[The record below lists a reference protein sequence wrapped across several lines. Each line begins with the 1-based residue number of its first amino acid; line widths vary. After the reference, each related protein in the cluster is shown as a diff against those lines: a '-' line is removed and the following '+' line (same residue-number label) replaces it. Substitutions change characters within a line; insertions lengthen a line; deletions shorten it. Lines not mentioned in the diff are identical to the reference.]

1 MTCDATFTRGGLTL
15 RCDRHQEHS
24 TPLVMEDFVGMDMDT
39 DHYDFHLDAR
49 WSASWI
55 WDVSIE
61 SFVPSLCCYFRL
73 PGTHPEEKK

>member
-15 RCDRHQEHS
+15 RCDRQEHS
-24 TPLVMEDFVGMDMDT
+24 TRT